1 MSKAAFFIC
10 ATFWI
15 KCQTYITSLMPRL
28 NLGNLAEFLSMRL
41 ARVILLLNGNCFE
54 ELTLRAIWLFLKF
67 LLLLIFVV
75 VGAFFAMENS
85 QTIGVS
91 FILFSGPEL
100 SSGFWLLLFLA
111 GGVALGIL
119 TSSLL
124 IMSYRRKLSRANKKD

>member
-1 MSKAAFFIC
+1 MSNAAFFIC

-15 KCQTYITSLMPRL
+15 KCQTHITSLMPRL
-28 NLGNLAEFLSMRL
+28 NLENLAEFLSMRL

-119 TSSLL
+119 ASSLL
-124 IMSYRRKLSRANKKD
+124 IMSYRRKLARANKKD

>member
-1 MSKAAFFIC
+1 
-10 ATFWI
+10 
-15 KCQTYITSLMPRL
+15 
-28 NLGNLAEFLSMRL
+28 MRL
-41 ARVILLLNGNCFE
+41 ARVILLFNGNCFK